1 MPGLESIS
9 EEKRSFNDQV
19 TESDL
24 KLKSEIL
31 NSINDSIVLRE
42 FHEGVAGRVV
52 YANEAAYR
60 LRGYTHDEFIGMRL
74 EDYITEDSQK
84 KLQFNLDRLSQNG
97 ETTWKGVTVRKDGSR
112 FPVEIHSRIIHL
124 GQQSYML
131 SVLRD
136 ITDRKYVQ
144 LSLLATKEKLDKILE
159 ELPVGFVI
167 ASEKWQA
174 LTYNRLFVKMCGY
187 KTREEFATVSVLDY
201 FKDSVDRENFLKR
214 IARRP
219 IKNFEAKI
227 NKKDGTS
234 FWASIS
240 SFLYLNTSREK
251 YYYLI
256 IHDVNQRKEDI
267 EELRLRAQI
276 LDATSD
282 AIYLR
287 QVNGPIVYMNGATE
301 KIFGYTM
308 DELNA
313 IGLPQI
319 ITQDNKPLY
328 KPRLKEIIEKGHA
341 KFETVIERKDKSLYP
356 VETTAR
362 LIKFKDE
369 NYILAISRDVSERK
383 KNEAQN
389 QTYNTKLQSLASDV
403 FLAEEKERR
412 RIATEVHDRTGQM
425 LALCRIRL
433 KNILEENLPQPVSDP
448 LYEIL
453 SNIEKTIGEMRSLV
467 FDLSSPLLYELGLEA
482 ALEQLLEEFE
492 SKFHI
497 KCSLHAGNKP
507 VALSEEVRVLL
518 FQATRELVTNVIK
531 HAKANNIDV
540 NVRKRTDKVFV
551 NVRDDG
557 IGFKVDNSNNGTAK
571 NEGFGIFSIR
581 ERLHYI
587 GGNMRIISKQ
597 GRGTNVTISVPAV

>member
-1 MPGLESIS
+1 
-9 EEKRSFNDQV
+9 
-19 TESDL
+19 
-24 KLKSEIL
+24 
-31 NSINDSIVLRE
+31 
-42 FHEGVAGRVV
+42 
-52 YANEAAYR
+52 
-60 LRGYTHDEFIGMRL
+60 
-74 EDYITEDSQK
+74 
-84 KLQFNLDRLSQNG
+84 
-97 ETTWKGVTVRKDGSR
+97 
-112 FPVEIHSRIIHL
+112 
-124 GQQSYML
+124 
-131 SVLRD
+131 
-136 ITDRKYVQ
+136 
-144 LSLLATKEKLDKILE
+144 
-159 ELPVGFVI
+159 
-167 ASEKWQA
+167 
-174 LTYNRLFVKMCGY
+174 MCGY

-240 SFLYLNTSREK
+240 SFSYLNTSREK

-319 ITQDNKPLY
+319 ITQDNKHLY

-433 KNILEENLPQPVSDP
+433 KNILEENLPQSVSDP